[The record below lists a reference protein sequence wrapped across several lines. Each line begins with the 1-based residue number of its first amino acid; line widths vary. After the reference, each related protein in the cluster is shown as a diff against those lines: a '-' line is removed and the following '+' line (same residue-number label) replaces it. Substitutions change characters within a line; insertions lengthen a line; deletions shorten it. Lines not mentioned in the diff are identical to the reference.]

1 MKIQSAITCYK
12 QRRQLLL
19 TFLTMV
25 TRWSCSEEP
34 PRGSY
39 AIVCKYVCST
49 SNLYALIG
57 QNLTGEFMRKIYT
70 AIWNLFTLATET
82 DRVLCHLVMF
92 LTVFFHWLYKNEMC
106 DSRKDPY
113 PPPATDGQWK
123 FLGGMQPINYKCVH
137 WLIYCDH
144 EPLWLLTHWR
154 WSQFFSVHTGL
165 KITESRSPVRN
176 IFSLDKTWYWLLKS
190 WILNI
195 FFCPWNI
202 ELHWQ

>member
-1 MKIQSAITCYK
+1 MKYVMLMCALLKFWFQSDLRHKIQSAITCYK

-25 TRWSCSEEP
+25 THWSCSEEP

-39 AIVCKYVCST
+39 AIVCKYVCSM

-70 AIWNLFTLATET
+70 AIWKLFTLATET

-106 DSRKDPY
+106 DSRKYPY
-113 PPPATDGQWK
+113 LPPPHG
-123 FLGGMQPINYKCVH
+123 
-137 WLIYCDH
+137 
-144 EPLWLLTHWR
+144 
-154 WSQFFSVHTGL
+154 WSMEIPRGWG
-165 KITESRSPVRN
+165 RG
-176 IFSLDKTWYWLLKS
+176 
-190 WILNI
+190 
-195 FFCPWNI
+195 
-202 ELHWQ
+202 

>member
-19 TFLTMV
+19 TFYTMV
-25 TRWSCSEEP
+25 TCWSCSEEP

-70 AIWNLFTLATET
+70 AIWKLSTLATET

-106 DSRKDPY
+106 DSRKYPY
-113 PPPATDGQWK
+113 PPPPS
-123 FLGGMQPINYKCVH
+123 FL
-137 WLIYCDH
+137 
-144 EPLWLLTHWR
+144 R
-154 WSQFFSVHTGL
+154 F
-165 KITESRSPVRN
+165 SPVFMSVLPWVSSCGGVWKSPRFVPYLH
-176 IFSLDKTWYWLLKS
+176 IGETWSFSTKISTKKKRR
-190 WILNI
+190 
-195 FFCPWNI
+195 
-202 ELHWQ
+202 

>member
-39 AIVCKYVCST
+39 VIVCKYVCST

-57 QNLTGEFMRKIYT
+57 QNLTGEFMRKIST

-92 LTVFFHWLYKNEMC
+92 LTVFFHWLSKNEMC
-106 DSRKDPY
+106 DSRKYPY
-113 PPPATDGQWK
+113 PPPPPRDGWSMEIPRGNAT
-123 FLGGMQPINYKCVH
+123 YKLQMCS
-137 WLIYCDH
+137 L
-144 EPLWLLTHWR
+144 PNLLWSRAIMALN
-154 WSQFFSVHTGL
+154 SL
-165 KITESRSPVRN
+165 KMIA
-176 IFSLDKTWYWLLKS
+176 IF
-190 WILNI
+190 
-195 FFCPWNI
+195 
-202 ELHWQ
+202 

>member
-57 QNLTGEFMRKIYT
+57 QNLPGEFMRKIYT

-92 LTVFFHWLYKNEMC
+92 LTVFFHWLYKNEIC
-106 DSRKDPY
+106 DSRKYPY
-113 PPPATDGQWK
+113 PPPPTDGQWK
-123 FLGGMQPINYKCVH
+123 FQGGGG
-137 WLIYCDH
+137 
-144 EPLWLLTHWR
+144 
-154 WSQFFSVHTGL
+154 GL
-165 KITESRSPVRN
+165 KGWHFQGVWRVPTRGTFHRVVKDVIDHTRH
-176 IFSLDKTWYWLLKS
+176 T
-190 WILNI
+190 
-195 FFCPWNI
+195 
-202 ELHWQ
+202 

>member
-1 MKIQSAITCYK
+1 MFVVVWFHEIECSLWAMHGCKIWDNRSDYWMSTICPAKLWKPHCLRYVS
-12 QRRQLLL
+12 
-19 TFLTMV
+19 FLKKHHL
-25 TRWSCSEEP
+25 
-34 PRGSY
+34 
-39 AIVCKYVCST
+39 IV
-49 SNLYALIG
+49 
-57 QNLTGEFMRKIYT
+57 
-70 AIWNLFTLATET
+70 LFTSDAMHKKCKWPAYTSPDLLA
-82 DRVLCHLVMF
+82 RFSKVNLSHAKNLVSYF
-92 LTVFFHWLYKNEMC
+92 ILASLLDK
-106 DSRKDPY
+106 
-113 PPPATDGQWK
+113 
-123 FLGGMQPINYKCVH
+123 GMQPINYKCVH